1 MDTKDLLWRLSE
13 QPGARE
19 LLAVAPAGAYV
30 IGGAVRDL
38 LLGRT
43 PRELDV
49 VLKTRVDGAPPTL
62 ADGPAQLAAAL
73 AARLR
78 ARPDMRGWE
87 HLVSESVHER
97 FGTAGVTWEGAR
109 IDIAAARRERYAAPG
124 ALPTV
129 EPASLQEDLLRRDF
143 TVNTLAFA
151 LDGAGPCE
159 LLAAPRALEDLRAG
173 VLRVLHERSFS
184 DDPTRL
190 WRLAR
195 YRARLGFAI
204 EPRTAELAAEAVA
217 AGALATVSGARIG
230 AELRLAL
237 AEFFPQEAFAA
248 LDELGLLTALHPR
261 LRYEPALVERA
272 HGLLT
277 SPPTDTGEELVG
289 GALVSGDRQDL
300 LLLATLT
307 LPLALRADGD
317 SRGEVAA
324 LLDGLEFPA
333 GDRDHVADAVAAT
346 PALIDALAAAERPS
360 QLRAAV
366 LRVSPEA
373 VALAGA
379 LSESAASAARLW
391 LGDLRHVRL
400 RIRGEDLLRAG
411 LPQSP
416 EIGRRLEEVLRMRL
430 DGELPDERDAQLRA
444 ALALE

>member
-1 MDTKDLLWRLSE
+1 MDSADLRERLSE
-13 QPGARE
+13 RPGAQE

-30 IGGAVRDL
+30 VGGAVRDL

-43 PRELDV
+43 PRELDI
-49 VLKTRVDGAPPTL
+49 VLQSGVDGPPPVL
-62 ADGPAQLAAAL
+62 ADGPAQLAAEL
-73 AARLR
+73 AASLR
-78 ARPDMRGWE
+78 ARPDMRGRE
-87 HLVSESVHER
+87 HVVSESVHER
-97 FGTAGVTWEGAR
+97 FGTASVTWEGAR
-109 IDIAAARRERYAAPG
+109 IDIAAARRERYPAPG

-143 TVNTLAFA
+143 SVNTLAFA
-151 LDGAGPCE
+151 LDGAGPRE

-173 VLRVLHERSFS
+173 VLRALHERSFT

-217 AGALATVSGARIG
+217 AGALRTVSGARIG

-237 AEFFPQEAFAA
+237 AELLPEKAFAA

-272 HGLLT
+272 QRLLR
-277 SPPTDTGEELVG
+277 SPPADTAEELVL
-289 GALVSGDRQDL
+289 GALVAGDREDL

-317 SRGEVAA
+317 PRGEVAA
-324 LLDGLEFPA
+324 LLDRLEFPA
-333 GDRDHVADAVAAT
+333 GDRDHVADAVAAA
-346 PALIDALAAAERPS
+346 PALIDALSAAERPS
-360 QLRAAV
+360 QLRAAA
-366 LRVSPEA
+366 LHVSPEA

-391 LGDLRHVRL
+391 LGDLRYVRL

-411 LPQSP
+411 LPQGP
-416 EIGRRLEEVLRMRL
+416 EIGRRLEELLRMRL
-430 DGELPDERDAQLRA
+430 DGELPDDRDAQLRA
-444 ALALE
+444 ALAR